1 MTEWQPFVI
10 LEAELR
16 RIEDR
21 LLIDPDDIQTRF
33 DRANLLNCLGR
44 PDDARTAYLDLLSRS
59 PTHFGALNNLA
70 ALLSA
75 TGFTTAAKLAYVE
88 AVKHHPNN
96 PVGHL
101 HLANALAMAG
111 DSEAS
116 FRHFE
121 MALELDPHMPETHQG
136 LSKLFTDLGDEENA
150 RAHRVKG
157 FRDRPLMVVPYRGK
171 QFPISLLV
179 LDSAIGGS
187 VPIQNHIDNQ
197 IFLTSVLF
205 VDFCDPDFPLPPH
218 HLVFNAIG
226 DADLAQSSLAAAE
239 RILSR
244 TAAPVINL
252 PSAVRQTGRAANAQ
266 RFRNIDGVLTP
277 KMEQLSRSA
286 LLGKLGKSNLEKSG
300 FRFPLLVRSPG
311 FHTGKYFARVESASQ
326 LVSSISQ
333 LPGDELLVM
342 ESLDAC
348 GSDGKYRKYR
358 VMVIDREIYPLHLAV
373 SSNWKVH
380 YFTAD
385 MQSSAEYRAE
395 DEAFLTRMPQ
405 ILGPRAIKAL
415 GAICDQLQLD
425 YAGIDFG
432 LDQQGNLLLFE
443 ANATM
448 VVNPPETDVRW
459 NYRRGPVQAI
469 LEAIRRL
476 LTTRIHSKERLFRGA
491 A

>member
-21 LLIDPDDIQTRF
+21 LLTDSDNIASWF

-44 PDDARTAYLDLLSRS
+44 TNDARSAYLELLSHS

-70 ALLSA
+70 ALQSE

-111 DSEAS
+111 DSEAA

-121 MALELDPHMPETHQG
+121 TALELDPHMPEVHQG
-136 LSKLFTDLGDEENA
+136 LSKLFSDLGDEENA
-150 RAHRVKG
+150 RAHRIKG
-157 FRDRPLMVVPYRGK
+157 FRDRPLMVAPYRGK
-171 QFPISLLV
+171 QSPISLLV

-187 VPIQNHIDNQ
+187 VPIQNHLDNQ
-197 IFLTSVLF
+197 TFLTSVLF

-239 RILSR
+239 RILTR
-244 TAAPVINL
+244 TTAPVINL
-252 PSAVRQTGRAANAQ
+252 PSAVRQTGRVTNTQ
-266 RFRNIDGVLTP
+266 RLGNIEGVVTP
-277 KMEQLSRSA
+277 KIELVPRSA
-286 LLGKLGKSNLEKSG
+286 LQGKVGKSYLEESG
-300 FRFPLLVRSPG
+300 FRFPLLLRSPG
-311 FHTGKYFARVESASQ
+311 FHTGKYFVRVESASQ
-326 LVSSISQ
+326 FASSLSL
-333 LPGDELLVM
+333 LPGNQLLVM
-342 ESLDAC
+342 ECLDAR
-348 GSDGKYRKYR
+348 GPDAKHRKYR
-358 VMVIDREIYPLHLAV
+358 VMFIDGEIYPLHLAV

-385 MQSSAEYRAE
+385 MQSNAEYRSE
-395 DEAFLTRMPQ
+395 DEAFLAHMPQ
-405 ILGPRAIKAL
+405 ILGPRTMKAL
-415 GAICDQLQLD
+415 REICDQLQLD

-448 VVNPPETDVRW
+448 VVNRTEPEVRW
-459 NYRRGPVQAI
+459 NYRRGPVQSI
-469 LEAIRRL
+469 LDAIRKL
-476 LTTRIHSKERLFRGA
+476 LISRVRSEEQMFRGTA
-491 A
+491 